1 MADEGNTGR
10 DAQLTRL
17 RAELDAID
25 SRIVEALADRLRLIG
40 VIAAFKETQTDQIR
54 DEGRER
60 QLLDRI
66 AAHARNL
73 RLDPHFVSRIFRE
86 ILDYSVRRQQDHL
99 LARERGPD
107 QPVVVA
113 YAGTGGAWSHLA
125 AQRYF
130 SSRGAGVEF
139 RPFESF
145 KATAEAIGSGLAHF
159 GMLPIENSSA
169 GSINENYDILAH
181 MDLAVVG
188 EEIQPVDNCLMAVDA
203 VPLDQVRRVL
213 SHPQAIAQC
222 SHFLSGLPHAHME
235 AFTNTALAARK
246 VRDDRDPTMAAIGSS
261 EAARIW
267 GLTIIARSI
276 NDQAENF
283 TRFLVVGPQHLPC
296 DPRIACKTSLIFVTR
311 HEQGALVSCLN
322 VLATRG
328 LNLTKL
334 ESRPRP
340 GAPWE
345 YVFYVDFEGNLQSPE
360 VESAI
365 KELTAHVISLKV
377 LGCYPSRTAP
387 RTTPQADTTGAR
399 Q

>member
-1 MADEGNTGR
+1 MADAPHGN

-17 RAELDAID
+17 RSELDAID
-25 SRIVEALADRLRLIG
+25 SRIVEALADRLRVIG
-40 VIAAFKETQTDQIR
+40 VIAAFKETQAGQIR
-54 DEGRER
+54 DESRES

-66 AAHARNL
+66 AAHAKDL
-73 RLDPHFVSRIFRE
+73 RLDPHFVTRLFRE

-99 LARERGPD
+99 MARERGPD
-107 QPVVVA
+107 QPIIVA
-113 YAGTGGAWSHLA
+113 YAGTEGAWAHLA
-125 AQRYF
+125 AQRHF
-130 SSRGAGVEF
+130 SGHGAGVEF

-145 KATAEAIGSGLAHF
+145 KATAEAVRGGLAHF
-159 GMLPIENSSA
+159 GMLPIENSTA
-169 GSINENYDILAH
+169 GSINENYDLLAQT
-181 MDLAVVG
+181 DIALVG

-222 SHFLSGLPHAHME
+222 SRFLAELPHAKVE

-246 VRDDRDPTMAAIGSS
+246 VRDDRDPSQAAIGSP

-267 GLTIIARSI
+267 GLTIIAKGI
-276 NDQAENF
+276 NDQTENF
-283 TRFLVVGPQHLPC
+283 TRFVVVGPRHLPC

-311 HEQGALVSCLN
+311 HEQGALVACLN

-345 YVFYVDFEGNLQSPE
+345 YVFYVDFEGNLKSPD
-360 VESAI
+360 VESAL

-377 LGCYPSRTAP
+377 LGCYPIRTARRP
-387 RTTPQADTTGAR
+387 TPPVEPSEVR
-399 Q
+399 